1 MAKLPKALE
10 NRKELD
16 NRLGI
21 KSSLSDLSSVVA
33 LCYALYCA
41 NDKNSVIEYAEEYS
55 SVQGKK
61 QIKLKSCFG
70 EAISQ
75 KYEVNIDLLN
85 ENPLL
90 KSQLEA
96 LQVGLSLMFKIGAI
110 RFIDFPS
117 TDTLER
123 TGGKRYRKVIYF
135 STNMMI
141 LDLYIGSWSEE
152 VIRREL
158 KQWLLN
164 TPEDSEFSI
173 GLKKLLVI
181 FSEDTLYKIRV
192 EDKFNVVF
200 QQEGIYST
208 LAQGYHVIAKDV
220 VEDVGPFRVFKSFV
234 KEGLHPYLQ
243 IEANEFLLKKGVSI
257 QTYHSLVDT
266 ALQLTPKVLKVFNQK
281 ERNLEFPTITVPLQ
295 TIYYGAPGT
304 GKSHK
309 IKTLHKE
316 NVVRTTF
323 HPDSDYSTFVGAY
336 KPTMEEVERYESS
349 GTPIREK
356 RIVYNY
362 VPQAFLRAYT
372 SAWKKYPK
380 PQYLVIEEINRGNCA
395 QIFGDLFQLLDRH
408 ETGFSDYPI
417 CADSDIQRY
426 LSEEFSKCNFTE
438 IIGEETEAIQ
448 EMYAQECPDI
458 LNQIQLGN
466 LLLLPKNL
474 YILATMNT
482 SDQSLFPID
491 SAFKRRWHWEY
502 TPIRNGGKEWTIEAN
517 GQHWDWWAFLQAI
530 NERIEETTSSED
542 KKLGYFFVKA
552 GDKGASIKASLFVGK
567 VIFYLWNDVY
577 KDYGF
582 DDSIFQDSNGEQ
594 ITFPRFYE
602 INEANE
608 EVNEELVAN
617 FLRNVV
623 GKSIEESH
631 SDEINKN
638 KE

>member
-1 MAKLPKALE
+1 MNSSRRLKDFIKRNFSSWERIDLSLFEEIDFSNEYTEIYKIENEEIICISYANISITGSDRPKPQLRVFLDEYKKPFSFAKKHLFRYFLFTIFTKEDEMA
-10 NRKELD
+10 RGLD
-16 NRLGI
+16 NFNPKEFVVSIETNLDVENSRR
-21 KSSLSDLSSVVA
+21 DLRSIYD
-33 LCYALYCA
+33 YA
-41 NDKNSVIEYAEEYS
+41 
-55 SVQGKK
+55 
-61 QIKLKSCFG
+61 
-70 EAISQ
+70 
-75 KYEVNIDLLN
+75 N
-85 ENPLL
+85 E
-90 KSQLEA
+90 
-96 LQVGLSLMFKIGAI
+96 KIGDKRILKCSRENYRADINTTTFIYIGTEENETKEYFNNFISIFDSRPYLNSSI
-110 RFIDFPS
+110 RDFPCDF
-117 TDTLER
+117 TAH
-123 TGGKRYRKVIYF
+123 
-135 STNMMI
+135 
-141 LDLYIGSWSEE
+141 
-152 VIRREL
+152 
-158 KQWLLN
+158 
-164 TPEDSEFSI
+164 
-173 GLKKLLVI
+173 
-181 FSEDTLYKIRV
+181 RV
-192 EDKFNVVF
+192 C
-200 QQEGIYST
+200 
-208 LAQGYHVIAKDV
+208 
-220 VEDVGPFRVFKSFV
+220 
-234 KEGLHPYLQ
+234 
-243 IEANEFLLKKGVSI
+243 
-257 QTYHSLVDT
+257 
-266 ALQLTPKVLKVFNQK
+266 
-281 ERNLEFPTITVPLQ
+281 PLQ

-372 SAWKKYPK
+372 SAWKNYPK

-458 LNQIQLGN
+458 LNQLKLGN

-530 NERIEETTSSED
+530 NERIEEATSSED

-582 DDSIFQDSNGEQ
+582 DDSIFQDSNGKQ
-594 ITFPRFYE
+594 MTFPRFYE

-608 EVNEELVAN
+608 EVNEVLVAN

-623 GKSIEESH
+623 GQSIEESH
-631 SDEINKN
+631 SDEINEN

>member
-1 MAKLPKALE
+1 ME
-10 NRKELD
+10 RKDIVSFLKTFVKQQKSEV
-16 NRLGI
+16 NYGTYRETTR
-21 KSSLSDLSSVVA
+21 SSLLKDGLGTRANSVWKQSQFIVA
-33 LCYALYCA
+33 YSLDDTEEDIRKYLAGWIQLTKRVYDQFLILECPKETWTVY
-41 NDKNSVIEYAEEYS
+41 DKNGVEIEMTD
-55 SVQGKK
+55 
-61 QIKLKSCFG
+61 LKYVSQENSNG
-70 EAISQ
+70 EKGGIQKTNLFMEDIS
-75 KYEVNIDLLN
+75 
-85 ENPLL
+85 
-90 KSQLEA
+90 
-96 LQVGLSLMFKIGAI
+96 
-110 RFIDFPS
+110 
-117 TDTLER
+117 
-123 TGGKRYRKVIYF
+123 
-135 STNMMI
+135 
-141 LDLYIGSWSEE
+141 
-152 VIRREL
+152 
-158 KQWLLN
+158 
-164 TPEDSEFSI
+164 TP
-173 GLKKLLVI
+173 
-181 FSEDTLYKIRV
+181 
-192 EDKFNVVF
+192 
-200 QQEGIYST
+200 
-208 LAQGYHVIAKDV
+208 
-220 VEDVGPFRVFKSFV
+220 
-234 KEGLHPYLQ
+234 
-243 IEANEFLLKKGVSI
+243 
-257 QTYHSLVDT
+257 
-266 ALQLTPKVLKVFNQK
+266 
-281 ERNLEFPTITVPLQ
+281 Q

-372 SAWKKYPK
+372 SAWKNYPK

-448 EMYAQECPDI
+448 EMYAQECPDV
-458 LNQIQLGN
+458 LNQLQLGN

-517 GQHWDWWAFLQAI
+517 GLHWDWWEFLQAI
-530 NERIEETTSSED
+530 NERIEEATSSED

-582 DDSIFQDSNGEQ
+582 DDSIFQDSNGKQ
-594 ITFPRFYE
+594 MTFPRFYE
-602 INEANE
+602 TNEANE
-608 EVNEELVAN
+608 EVNEVLVAN

-631 SDEINKN
+631 SDKINEN

>member
-1 MAKLPKALE
+1 MASLIGRAK
-10 NRKELD
+10 NID
-16 NRLGI
+16 FQTI
-21 KSSLSDLSSVVA
+21 KSFLGVMPKESMNKSDFDSIAESKMPGFTKTFSQVA
-33 LCYALYCA
+33 RQLGLYYTDSQGISHPRFSRQLNSEEIMRYANFWA
-41 NDKNSVIEYAEEYS
+41 
-55 SVQGKK
+55 
-61 QIKLKSCFG
+61 
-70 EAISQ
+70 
-75 KYEVNIDLLN
+75 
-85 ENPLL
+85 
-90 KSQLEA
+90 
-96 LQVGLSLMFKIGAI
+96 
-110 RFIDFPS
+110 
-117 TDTLER
+117 
-123 TGGKRYRKVIYF
+123 KRYFIPNPY
-135 STNMMI
+135 TEG
-141 LDLYIGSWSEE
+141 Y
-152 VIRREL
+152 
-158 KQWLLN
+158 
-164 TPEDSEFSI
+164 PENCS
-173 GLKKLLVI
+173 
-181 FSEDTLYKIRV
+181 
-192 EDKFNVVF
+192 
-200 QQEGIYST
+200 
-208 LAQGYHVIAKDV
+208 
-220 VEDVGPFRVFKSFV
+220 
-234 KEGLHPYLQ
+234 
-243 IEANEFLLKKGVSI
+243 
-257 QTYHSLVDT
+257 
-266 ALQLTPKVLKVFNQK
+266 PKVLYTVLSQYEGDVPSDKDELAQLLGKLLGIEELSNTDKVKAFLLNVTTAYVDS
-281 ERNLEFPTITVPLQ
+281 RNCFIFPDSDFFSLEVDIDIKDQEAYFHYYDDDGPQSMSVNTLTKSTDLFLQ

-372 SAWKKYPK
+372 SAWKNYPE

-417 CADSDIQRY
+417 CTDSDIQRY
-426 LSEEFSKCNFTE
+426 LSEEFSKCDFTE

-458 LNQIQLGN
+458 LNQLQLGN

-502 TPIRNGGKEWTIEAN
+502 TPIRNGVKEWTIEAD
-517 GQHWDWWAFLQAI
+517 GQHWDWWEFLQAI
-530 NERIEETTSSED
+530 NERIEEATSSED

-552 GDKGASIKASLFVGK
+552 GGKGASIKASLFVGK

-582 DDSIFQDSNGEQ
+582 DDSIFQDSNGKQ
-594 ITFPRFYE
+594 MTFPRFYE
-602 INEANE
+602 TNEANE
-608 EVNEELVAN
+608 EVNEVLVAN

-631 SDEINKN
+631 SDEINEN

>member
-1 MAKLPKALE
+1 MNSSSSRLKDFIKRNFSSWERIDLSLFEEIDFSNEYTEIYKIENEEIICVSYANISITGSGRPKPQLRVSLDEYKKPFSFAKKHLFRYFLFTIFTKEDEMAKG
-10 NRKELD
+10 LD
-16 NRLGI
+16 NFNPKEFVVSIETNLDVE
-21 KSSLSDLSSVVA
+21 SSRRDLRSIYD
-33 LCYALYCA
+33 YA
-41 NDKNSVIEYAEEYS
+41 
-55 SVQGKK
+55 
-61 QIKLKSCFG
+61 
-70 EAISQ
+70 
-75 KYEVNIDLLN
+75 N
-85 ENPLL
+85 E
-90 KSQLEA
+90 
-96 LQVGLSLMFKIGAI
+96 KIGDKRILKCSRENYRADINTTTFIYIGTEENETKEYFNNFISIFDSRPYLNSSI
-110 RFIDFPS
+110 RDFPCDFTS
-117 TDTLER
+117 H
-123 TGGKRYRKVIYF
+123 
-135 STNMMI
+135 
-141 LDLYIGSWSEE
+141 
-152 VIRREL
+152 
-158 KQWLLN
+158 
-164 TPEDSEFSI
+164 
-173 GLKKLLVI
+173 
-181 FSEDTLYKIRV
+181 RV
-192 EDKFNVVF
+192 
-200 QQEGIYST
+200 
-208 LAQGYHVIAKDV
+208 
-220 VEDVGPFRVFKSFV
+220 R
-234 KEGLHPYLQ
+234 
-243 IEANEFLLKKGVSI
+243 
-257 QTYHSLVDT
+257 
-266 ALQLTPKVLKVFNQK
+266 
-281 ERNLEFPTITVPLQ
+281 PLQ

-372 SAWKKYPK
+372 SAWKNYPE

-417 CADSDIQRY
+417 CADSDIQKY

-458 LNQIQLGN
+458 LNQLQLGN

-530 NERIEETTSSED
+530 NERIEEATNSED

-582 DDSIFQDSNGEQ
+582 DDSIFQDSNGKQ
-594 ITFPRFYE
+594 MTFPRFYE
-602 INEANE
+602 TNEANE
-608 EVNEELVAN
+608 EVNEVLVAN

-631 SDEINKN
+631 SDEINEN
-638 KE
+638 KEQ

>member
-1 MAKLPKALE
+1 MEREDIVSFLKTFVKKQKSEVNYGTYKEVARSSLLNGGLSTRANSVWKQSQFIVAYSSNDTEEDIHKYLVGWAELTRGVYDQFLILECPKETWTVYDKNGVVMKMDDLKYVPQE
-10 NRKELD
+10 KSDRKEG
-16 NRLGI
+16 GI
-21 KSSLSDLSSVVA
+21 EKPTLPMDLS
-33 LCYALYCA
+33 
-41 NDKNSVIEYAEEYS
+41 
-55 SVQGKK
+55 
-61 QIKLKSCFG
+61 
-70 EAISQ
+70 
-75 KYEVNIDLLN
+75 
-85 ENPLL
+85 
-90 KSQLEA
+90 
-96 LQVGLSLMFKIGAI
+96 
-110 RFIDFPS
+110 
-117 TDTLER
+117 T
-123 TGGKRYRKVIYF
+123 
-135 STNMMI
+135 
-141 LDLYIGSWSEE
+141 
-152 VIRREL
+152 
-158 KQWLLN
+158 
-164 TPEDSEFSI
+164 
-173 GLKKLLVI
+173 
-181 FSEDTLYKIRV
+181 
-192 EDKFNVVF
+192 
-200 QQEGIYST
+200 
-208 LAQGYHVIAKDV
+208 
-220 VEDVGPFRVFKSFV
+220 
-234 KEGLHPYLQ
+234 
-243 IEANEFLLKKGVSI
+243 
-257 QTYHSLVDT
+257 
-266 ALQLTPKVLKVFNQK
+266 
-281 ERNLEFPTITVPLQ
+281 LQ

-309 IKTLHKE
+309 IKMLHKE
-316 NVVRTTF
+316 SVVRTTF

-372 SAWKKYPK
+372 SAWKNYPE

-426 LSEEFSKCNFTE
+426 LSEEFSKCDFTE
-438 IIGEETEAIQ
+438 IIGDDTEAIQ

-458 LNQIQLGN
+458 LNQIQLGH

-502 TPIRNGGKEWTIEAN
+502 IPIRNGGKEWSIEAN

-530 NERIEETTSSED
+530 NERIYEATNSED

-552 GDKGASIKASLFVGK
+552 GDEGASIKASLFVGK

-582 DDSIFQDSNGEQ
+582 DDDIFQDSNGEQ
-594 ITFPRFYE
+594 MTFPRFYDT
-602 INEANE
+602 NDPNK
-608 EVNEELVAN
+608 EVNETLVAN

-623 GKSIEESH
+623 GKSIEESS
-631 SDEINKN
+631 SDEMINEN
-638 KE
+638 KEE

>member
-1 MAKLPKALE
+1 ME
-10 NRKELD
+10 RKDIVSFLKTFVKQQKSEV
-16 NRLGI
+16 NYGTYRETTR
-21 KSSLSDLSSVVA
+21 SSLLKDGLGTRANSVWKQSQFIVA
-33 LCYALYCA
+33 YSVDDTEEDTRKYLEGWIQLTKRVYDQFLILECPKETWTVY
-41 NDKNSVIEYAEEYS
+41 DKNGVEIEMADLKYVPQENSNGEKGG
-55 SVQGKK
+55 VQKTN
-61 QIKLKSCFG
+61 LFM
-70 EAISQ
+70 EDIS
-75 KYEVNIDLLN
+75 
-85 ENPLL
+85 
-90 KSQLEA
+90 
-96 LQVGLSLMFKIGAI
+96 
-110 RFIDFPS
+110 
-117 TDTLER
+117 
-123 TGGKRYRKVIYF
+123 
-135 STNMMI
+135 
-141 LDLYIGSWSEE
+141 
-152 VIRREL
+152 
-158 KQWLLN
+158 
-164 TPEDSEFSI
+164 TP
-173 GLKKLLVI
+173 
-181 FSEDTLYKIRV
+181 
-192 EDKFNVVF
+192 
-200 QQEGIYST
+200 
-208 LAQGYHVIAKDV
+208 
-220 VEDVGPFRVFKSFV
+220 
-234 KEGLHPYLQ
+234 
-243 IEANEFLLKKGVSI
+243 
-257 QTYHSLVDT
+257 
-266 ALQLTPKVLKVFNQK
+266 
-281 ERNLEFPTITVPLQ
+281 Q

-316 NVVRTTF
+316 SVVRTTF

-336 KPTMEEVERYESS
+336 KPTMEEVERYKSS

-372 SAWKKYPK
+372 SAWKNYPK

-426 LSEEFSKCNFTE
+426 LSEEFSKCSFTE
-438 IIGEETEAIQ
+438 IIGEETEEIQ

-530 NERIEETTSSED
+530 NERIEEATSSED

-602 INEANE
+602 TNEANE
-608 EVNEELVAN
+608 EVNEVLVAN

-631 SDEINKN
+631 SDEINEN

>member
-1 MAKLPKALE
+1 MGLIIPKCNAHPKTLELALKIYYEADTWVTNAELIEQLSNDLIREGIE
-10 NRKELD
+10 NQQKEPQSYTKKTQVLSYYGLLEWEDPSNTQSMRRITKQGKILYDTLIEDDKKTRQELLLD
-16 NRLGI
+16 ILSSRTFGRNVLGCD
-21 KSSLSDLSSVVA
+21 SDSDLEA
-33 LCYALYCA
+33 P
-41 NDKNSVIEYAEEYS
+41 NIF
-55 SVQGKK
+55 
-61 QIKLKSCFG
+61 LKSCMLVKELTNKEFAYILGRMEFFNMELADALFEILIFRKRG
-70 EAISQ
+70 ELVQPDARSAKWADPKPILALADWGLLRTEMRGNS
-75 KYEVNIDLLN
+75 KYYALDENILTFFFD
-85 ENPLL
+85 
-90 KSQLEA
+90 K
-96 LQVGLSLMFKIGAI
+96 LS
-110 RFIDFPS
+110 
-117 TDTLER
+117 
-123 TGGKRYRKVIYF
+123 
-135 STNMMI
+135 
-141 LDLYIGSWSEE
+141 
-152 VIRREL
+152 
-158 KQWLLN
+158 
-164 TPEDSEFSI
+164 
-173 GLKKLLVI
+173 KL
-181 FSEDTLYKIRV
+181 KIRNTDV
-192 EDKFNVVF
+192 SHM
-200 QQEGIYST
+200 EG
-208 LAQGYHVIAKDV
+208 KDV
-220 VEDVGPFRVFKSFV
+220 
-234 KEGLHPYLQ
+234 KELS
-243 IEANEFLLKKGVSI
+243 N
-257 QTYHSLVDT
+257 
-266 ALQLTPKVLKVFNQK
+266 
-281 ERNLEFPTITVPLQ
+281 PTVTIPLQ

-372 SAWKKYPK
+372 SAWKNYPE

-417 CADSDIQRY
+417 CTDSDIQRY
-426 LSEEFSKCNFTE
+426 LSEEFSKCDFTE

-448 EMYAQECPDI
+448 EMYAQECSDI
-458 LNQIQLGN
+458 LNQLQLGN

-530 NERIEETTSSED
+530 NERIEEATSSED

-582 DDSIFQDSNGEQ
+582 DDSIFQDSNGKQ
-594 ITFPRFYE
+594 MTFPRFYE
-602 INEANE
+602 TNEANE
-608 EVNEELVAN
+608 EVNEVLVAN

-631 SDEINKN
+631 NDEINEN
-638 KE
+638 KEQ

>member
-1 MAKLPKALE
+1 ME
-10 NRKELD
+10 RKDIVSFLKTFVKQQKSEV
-16 NRLGI
+16 NYGTYRETTR
-21 KSSLSDLSSVVA
+21 SSLLKDGLGTRANSVWKQSQFIVA
-33 LCYALYCA
+33 YSLDDTEEDTRKYLAGWIQLTKRVYDQFLILECPKETWTVY
-41 NDKNSVIEYAEEYS
+41 DKNGVEVEMAD
-55 SVQGKK
+55 
-61 QIKLKSCFG
+61 LKYVSQENSNG
-70 EAISQ
+70 EKGDIQKTNLFMEDIS
-75 KYEVNIDLLN
+75 
-85 ENPLL
+85 
-90 KSQLEA
+90 
-96 LQVGLSLMFKIGAI
+96 
-110 RFIDFPS
+110 
-117 TDTLER
+117 
-123 TGGKRYRKVIYF
+123 
-135 STNMMI
+135 
-141 LDLYIGSWSEE
+141 
-152 VIRREL
+152 
-158 KQWLLN
+158 
-164 TPEDSEFSI
+164 TP
-173 GLKKLLVI
+173 
-181 FSEDTLYKIRV
+181 
-192 EDKFNVVF
+192 
-200 QQEGIYST
+200 
-208 LAQGYHVIAKDV
+208 
-220 VEDVGPFRVFKSFV
+220 
-234 KEGLHPYLQ
+234 
-243 IEANEFLLKKGVSI
+243 
-257 QTYHSLVDT
+257 
-266 ALQLTPKVLKVFNQK
+266 
-281 ERNLEFPTITVPLQ
+281 Q

-323 HPDSDYSTFVGAY
+323 HPDSDYSTFIGAY

-372 SAWKKYPK
+372 SAWKNYPK

-458 LNQIQLGN
+458 LNQLQLGN

-530 NERIEETTSSED
+530 NERIEEVTSSED

-552 GDKGASIKASLFVGK
+552 GDKGTSIKASLFVGK

-582 DDSIFQDSNGEQ
+582 DDSIFQDSNGKQ
-594 ITFPRFYE
+594 MTFPRFYE
-602 INEANE
+602 TNEVNE
-608 EVNEELVAN
+608 EVNEVLVAN

-631 SDEINKN
+631 NDEINEN
-638 KE
+638 KEQ